1 VSAINPEFIMY
12 IALLI
17 LGSLVVLAFAVAIR
31 DTYRRPRY
39 YPTGATRLVRPYA
52 VVEAYDAH
60 GNRVLPTIVY
70 SQEQAEQAERKYAD
84 LGCCTVVRTHIDGAD
99 FTSPRT
105 GDLVRTPLDTVH

>member
-1 VSAINPEFIMY
+1 MIL
-12 IALLI
+12 ALLI

-31 DTYRRPRY
+31 DTYRKPRY
-39 YPTGATRLVRPYA
+39 HPTGATRLVRPYA
-52 VVEAYDAH
+52 VVEAYDAQ

-70 SQEQAEQAERKYAD
+70 SQEQAELAEQRYAD